1 MFRKD
6 ERGEARPTS
15 DRNTT
20 IISNGTVFNGV
31 LRVNGCLHVDGE
43 VEGQLQVTES
53 VTVGSSGVVKA
64 EISANSAIVAGR
76 VKGRIWAKE
85 KVVLQRGSRL
95 EGDVHAAIFKIEDGA
110 FFQGILRQGDE
121 FEMKCGTKVTKC
133 LVKEIKEGISSE
145 TGEVMAKPSLTPM
158 CAWDCAVFGK

>member
-6 ERGEARPTS
+6 EREEARPTS

-31 LRVNGCLHVDGE
+31 LRVNGSLHVDGE

-76 VKGRIWAKE
+76 VKGRVWAKD

-95 EGDVHAAIFKIEDGA
+95 EGDVHATTFKIEDGA
-110 FFQGILRQGDE
+110 FFQGNCAMGDE
-121 FEMKCGTKVTKC
+121 QKPHTHTP
-133 LVKEIKEGISSE
+133 SSE
-145 TGEVMAKPSLTPM
+145 ARKQGSNLKVVTG
-158 CAWDCAVFGK
+158 